1 MAYNEEKDL
10 FRQKGG
16 ADMIDLLKLNMYKE
30 NNRIEAKKALGGLP
44 KSIWETYSSFANTLG
59 GIILLGV
66 IEEKDKSLHSI
77 NLPDPEKLVREFWEI
92 VNDPKRTSVNI
103 LAEHHVTIEEVEG
116 NRIIVIKVPRAQ
128 RYDKPVFLDGSLYQT
143 YRRTGEGDYRC
154 SREEVSAMLRDAGV
168 KTQDMTV
175 LDGMGTEVLEADTVH
190 RYRKRMEKLRP
201 GHVWEKL
208 DDLEFLYRLGAVGR
222 SRDGKM
228 HPTGAG
234 LLMFGKEKEI
244 VKEYPYYFLDYQE
257 QMDQDTRCTQRI
269 ISSSGEWTGNV
280 YDFYCRVYEK
290 IAEGIHV
297 PLKIDRKKEGENTPV
312 HEALREALLNCL
324 TNADYYGRQGLVIVK
339 KREAITLSNP
349 GGFRMDV
356 EEAKSGGFSDS
367 RNGAMAKMF
376 NVVDIGESEGGG
388 IPNIYRVWRKQGWK
402 IPVIMEKFKPER
414 ITLSLAIEKED
425 HKGRKTQNAIGM
437 HQQEIVIAYL
447 TDHVS
452 ANSSEI
458 GEILGVSTSR
468 ARAILMKLAEHD
480 IVEFD
485 TIHRRRIYRLKA

>member
-1 MAYNEEKDL
+1 
-10 FRQKGG
+10 
-16 ADMIDLLKLNMYKE
+16 MIDLLKLNMYKE

-66 IEEKDKSLHSI
+66 IEEKDKSLHPI

-92 VNDPKRTSVNI
+92 VNDPQRTSVNI
-103 LAEHHVTIEEVEG
+103 LAEHHVMIEEVEG
-116 NRIIVIKVPRAQ
+116 KRIIVINVPRAQ
-128 RYDKPVFLDGSLYQT
+128 RYDKPVFLDGNLYNT

-154 SREEVSAMLRDAGV
+154 SKEEVSSMIRDASV
-168 KTQDMTV
+168 KTQDMMV
-175 LDGMGTEVLEADTVH
+175 LNRMSMDVFERETIR
-190 RYRKRMEKLRP
+190 RYRDRMEKLRP

-208 DDLEFLYRLGAVGR
+208 DDVEFLYRLGAVGR
-222 SRDGKM
+222 SSDGKM

-244 VKEYPYYFLDYQE
+244 IKEYPYYFLDYQE
-257 QMDQDTRCTQRI
+257 QMDQDTHFTYRI
-269 ISSSGEWTGNV
+269 ISSADDWSGNV
-280 YDFYCRVYEK
+280 YDFYCKVYEK
-290 IAEGIHV
+290 IAQGITLPV
-297 PLKIDRKKEGENTPV
+297 KLAQNKKSNSTPV
-312 HEALREALLNCL
+312 HDALREALLNCL
-324 TNADYYGRQGLVIVK
+324 ANADYYGRQGLVIVK
-339 KREAITLSNP
+339 KRESVTLSNP

-367 RNGAMAKMF
+367 RNGAVAKMF
-376 NVVDIGESEGGG
+376 NIVDIGESEGGG
-388 IPNIYRVWRKQGWK
+388 IPSIYRIWRQQGWK
-402 IPVIMEKFKPER
+402 IPLIIEKFKPER

-425 HKGRKTQNAIGM
+425 PKVVKKTQKTIGM

-458 GEILGVSTSR
+458 AEVLGVSTSR
-468 ARAILMKLAEHD
+468 ARAILMKLADHE
-480 IVEFD
+480 IVEFEKD
-485 TIHRRRIYRLKA
+485 HRRRIYRLKS